1 MEVNLEQLKAEH
13 GDVKTLILTD
23 DETGAT
29 VATAYLKRAGRPIV
43 ARALSLISQSKILEA
58 GEYILENCFVGGDE
72 SVLTDEYV
80 KMSAAMKAVE
90 LVKLLDGE
98 LKKN

>member
-13 GDVKTLILTD
+13 GDVQTLTLTSD
-23 DETGAT
+23 NGTT
-29 VATAYLKRAGRPIV
+29 VAVAYLKPAGRPIV

-58 GEYILENCFVGGDE
+58 GEYILENCFVAGDDK
-72 SVLTDEYV
+72 VLSDEFV
-80 KMSAAMKAVE
+80 KMSASMKAVE